1 MHNAEAVGLKGFSE
15 WVELSQS
22 LVHGLAHAF
31 TNRISSLSSCAD
43 LMALG
48 DSEFTPEIFLPRELA
63 KLGALNR
70 VMRLLVLDDQ
80 AESAVELEPVIRDA
94 IALQAQRGGMNLLEA
109 GLTIAGS
116 PLPVRVPRSTLLRL
130 LVMLID
136 QGALRQHTDATGR
149 LTVGLTCDDM
159 TLTLELPCA
168 GPVSP
173 YMHAIAAECRAELDH
188 HERGVTL
195 RIPTLLALRGRQS
208 PAAG

>member
-1 MHNAEAVGLKGFSE
+1 MHNAEAVGHEGFSE
-15 WVELSQS
+15 WVDLSQS

-48 DSEFTPEIFLPRELA
+48 DLEFTPEIFLPRELA

-94 IALQAQRGGMNLLEA
+94 IALQAQRSGLNLLEPA
-109 GLTIAGS
+109 LTVSGS

-136 QGALRQHTDATGR
+136 QGAVRQHGDAVGR
-149 LTVGLTCDDM
+149 LTLDLTCDEM
-159 TLTLELPCA
+159 TLTLDVPCA

-173 YMHAIAAECRAELDH
+173 YMYAIAAECRAELELG
-188 HERGVTL
+188 ERGVVL
-195 RIPTLLALRGRQS
+195 RLPTLLALRRQS
-208 PAAG
+208 SASA